1 MRAILTLSL
10 SLAALISLADARRGG
25 MQNGA
30 MKQAQEQ
37 YRYRDR
43 EQNTTTPAA
52 PHQQIRRHYRLQ
64 QTSR

>member
-37 YRYRDR
+37 YRYR

-52 PHQQIRRHYRLQ
+52 PPKQIRRRYRLQ